1 MPVANYKIAIMPKE
15 YIVGQTKEKLFPDSN
30 EIQRALKNYQI
41 DVVNELYKAVMLQVD
56 KVNTTGLSKSSLG
69 MEMTKEGG
77 RVTGALSIVAAIGT
91 GRKPGRMPPV
101 DALKRWARL
110 KLGDEKI
117 AWAIAKKIQNEGT
130 SRFQTK
136 DNMLDYIVET
146 FPVILE
152 RITNNFFEDILK

>member
-1 MPVANYKIAIMPKE
+1 MGNE
-15 YIVGQTKEKLFPDSN
+15 YVLGETKEKLFPDQTK
-30 EIQRALKNYQI
+30 IQKALKNYQI
-41 DVVNELYKAVMLQVD
+41 DVINELYKAVMLQVD

-69 MEMTKEGG
+69 MEMTNEGG

-117 AWAIAKKIQNEGT
+117 AWAIAKKIETEGT
-130 SRFQTK
+130 KRFQTK

-152 RITNNFFEDILK
+152 RITDNFFEEIMK